1 VSLGKHRSF
10 LQHDRSPH
18 EREGGLHGVLS
29 ALFPVQRLD
38 PRVDLDYRS
47 YELVESDGAL
57 VLYVSWRLAFWM
69 PDGSIGSAV
78 EEPVMVC
85 LILPSAD
92 EAYEQT
98 SEVLGAGESIEHF
111 SSHLSALVGRMAAT
125 ARNRIAQATPTT
137 APSDLLVAGS

>member
-1 VSLGKHRSF
+1 MSVDKHQSF
-10 LQHDRSPH
+10 LQHDRTPH

-29 ALFPVQRLD
+29 ALFPVQHLN

-57 VLYVSWRLAFWM
+57 VLYVLWRLAFWM

-85 LILPSAD
+85 LIFPSAD

-98 SEVLGAGESIEHF
+98 SEVVGAGESTEQF
-111 SSHLSALVGRMAAT
+111 ASHVSALVAGMAAT
-125 ARNRIAQATPTT
+125 ARNRIAQASPTSV
-137 APSDLLVAGS
+137 PSDLLVAGS